1 MALGKL
7 DGKEGLVC
15 ALQLM
20 PLGTWMDG
28 RRLRGVTTAL
38 DAGWGLGGVHGWKP
52 GAAAG
57 RIRVIKGLE
66 ATGGT

>member
-38 DAGWGLGGVHGWKP
+38 DAGWGLGGCMDGSLGLLP
-52 GAAAG
+52 GEY
-57 RIRVIKGLE
+57 GL
-66 ATGGT
+66 